1 MRAGNTTLGFILTA
15 THAGASHAAT
25 TSADEWAFDDL
36 PVYTCPLP
44 PDDVR
49 IMAQTSSKVSQWYCG
64 DCSAF
69 WSAYVSGV
77 SRLVDVEESYVMGLM
92 EGEEDFE
99 SAIDYYFW
107 STVGTNPTNFQG
119 EHETSIASPYG
130 DIVGFQPSTEVIW
143 NGDSNTI
150 WFSSMMKYYF
160 PSWLCLSVLRDDRM
174 DLVALFDDEGSY
186 WDGYLPGRMFYVMQ
200 SPAMVGRRK
209 DIVEHPYGSSTVYMR
224 SDAHGYPTT
233 YSYITEEEVWSL
245 PLDGGADD
253 TAGDTSP

>member
-1 MRAGNTTLGFILTA
+1 ML
-15 THAGASHAAT
+15 
-25 TSADEWAFDDL
+25 DEF
-36 PVYTCPLP
+36 PIHTCAMP

-49 IMAQTSSKVSQWYCG
+49 IMVQMSSSVSQWY
-64 DCSAF
+64 SARHSSF
-69 WSAYVSGV
+69 WFSYIWAESALQDTESDSSVKSGL
-77 SRLVDVEESYVMGLM
+77 R
-92 EGEEDFE
+92 EGEQDFE
-99 SAIDYYFW
+99 SAIHYTMW
-107 STVGTNPTNFQG
+107 AAPHLHPTRFQG

-130 DIVGFQPSTEVIW
+130 DTVRFQPSTEVIW

-150 WFSSMMKYYF
+150 WSDYKLKYYF